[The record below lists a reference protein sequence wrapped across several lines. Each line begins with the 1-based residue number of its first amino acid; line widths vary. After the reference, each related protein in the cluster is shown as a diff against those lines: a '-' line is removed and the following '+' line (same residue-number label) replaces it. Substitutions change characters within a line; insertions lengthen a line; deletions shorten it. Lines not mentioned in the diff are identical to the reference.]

1 MAMARMIA
9 NAMKEINGAMTSRMS
24 DSTLEWSE
32 GAVTVSAS
40 WYGHRPIP
48 GGGSSR
54 SENRFVTWIRF
65 SPGLTI

>member
-1 MAMARMIA
+1 MKVAAMAMARMIA

-40 WYGHRPIP
+40 WY
-48 GGGSSR
+48 
-54 SENRFVTWIRF
+54 
-65 SPGLTI
+65 